1 MKVNSEISNVLSLVK
16 KDADHQKRAQE
27 KVESQSRME
36 DIVSVE
42 NRAASRSEAES
53 VEEAREL
60 LTDVMRRMESSS
72 ADVHHLNQYRISQLI
87 S

>member
-1 MKVNSEISNVLSLVK
+1 MKINPEISNVINLVK
-16 KDADHQKRAQE
+16 KDADHQKKTQE

-36 DIVSVE
+36 DIISVE
-42 NRAASRSEAES
+42 NRAASRSKAES

-60 LTDVMRRMESSS
+60 LADVMRRMENSS
-72 ADVHHLNQYRISQLI
+72 ADVHNLNQHRISQLI

>member
-1 MKVNSEISNVLSLVK
+1 MKINPEISNVINLVK
-16 KDADHQKRAQE
+16 KDADYQKRTQE
-27 KVESQSRME
+27 KIEDQSRME

-42 NRAASRSEAES
+42 NRAASRSEAAS

-60 LTDVMRRMESSS
+60 LTDVLRKMENSS
-72 ADVHHLNQYRISQLI
+72 AEVHNLNQYRISQLI

>member
-1 MKVNSEISNVLSLVK
+1 MKINPEISNVVNLVK
-16 KDADHQKRAQE
+16 KDGDHQKRAQE
-27 KVESQSRME
+27 KVEGQSRME

-42 NRAASRSEAES
+42 NRAASRSEAEN

-60 LTDVMRRMESSS
+60 LTDVMRKMENSS
-72 ADVHHLNQYRISQLI
+72 ADVHNLNQYRISQLI

>member
-1 MKVNSEISNVLSLVK
+1 MKINPEISNVINLVK
-16 KDADHQKRAQE
+16 KDADHQKKTQE

-36 DIVSVE
+36 DIISVE
-42 NRAASRSEAES
+42 NRAASRSKAES

-60 LTDVMRRMESSS
+60 LADVMRRMENLS
-72 ADVHHLNQYRISQLI
+72 ADVHNLNQHRISQLI